1 MDFYEKELAIT
12 HDSVKMLPTEFI
24 FGLMELLQSEVDSR
38 NTLTEKKPKVLPKV
52 NLTIVK

>member
-1 MDFYEKELAIT
+1 MDTYTKELAIT

-38 NTLTEKKPKVLPKV
+38 NTLTTQKPKLK
-52 NLTIVK
+52 LSIVKSN

>member
-1 MDFYEKELAIT
+1 MDTYTKELAIT

-38 NTLTEKKPKVLPKV
+38 NTLTEKKPKLK
-52 NLTIVK
+52 LSIVKSN